1 MSENKIKLPE
11 PLSPAGSPESLKAAV
26 AGGAD
31 AVYFGAKSFS
41 ARSFAENFDD
51 DAVKNAVRYCRALG
65 VKTYMTVNVQLCDR
79 ELRDAAE
86 TIFRAWRY
94 GVDAFIVA
102 DIGLA
107 SYVHTVCPE
116 IELHASTQATGL
128 NVLSADELKKI
139 GFSRMVAPREISKR
153 DLEILVKNSP
163 IETELFI
170 HGAICVSC
178 SGQCLMSSVIG
189 GRSGNRG
196 ECAQPCRLPY
206 GKNGYALSLKDMCL
220 AEHLTEL
227 SEMGVASLKIEGRMK
242 APEYV
247 YGVTKIYRTLL
258 DESRNAGEKEIAELS
273 ALFSRSG
280 FTCGYYT
287 GDIGRDMLGIRT
299 ADDKKESAKL
309 LGSTIPEAKAEI
321 SLSADIRTGERA
333 SVTASGI
340 FDGKSVT
347 YTAIG
352 EVVEKAERSMSEQR
366 VRESLS
372 KLGGTPFCTSQ
383 DMMEINLC
391 DDAKLSVAELNALRR
406 SACEGLWNRLAPER
420 KISENSVSDTGKR
433 TVSDMKTAF
442 FVEPNNIPDE
452 ADKLFD
458 RIFVPLFLY
467 EKAHKTIGAEKCGIA
482 FPPVALDT
490 ELNEITAAAEKV
502 KALGCRTALV
512 TGMWQIPICKRL
524 GFDMTGDM
532 RLNIWNSRSAEKL
545 YDMGIIDF
553 IQSCEIGVSR
563 GAAIKSHGRHGVVAY
578 GRLPL
583 MTLEKCAI
591 RDIAALTSPIEK
603 CNFCGDGKFV
613 PLKDRTGAEFLLRRE
628 YRHRNVLYNSVPV
641 WMADKQSEILRAG
654 LFEHFIF
661 TCESKKE
668 VVEIMNAY
676 ARGDKPKG
684 AFKRI

>member
-1 MSENKIKLPE
+1 MRTNNLPE
-11 PLSPAGSPESLKAAV
+11 LLSPAGSPEALRAAV

-51 DAVKNAVRYCRALG
+51 DAIKNAVCYCRALG
-65 VKTYMTVNVQLCDR
+65 VKTYMTVNVQLSDR
-79 ELRDAAE
+79 ELKDAAE
-86 TIFRAWRY
+86 TIFGTYRY

-102 DIGLA
+102 DVGLA

-128 NVLSADELKKI
+128 NVYSADELKKI
-139 GFSRMVAPREISKR
+139 GFSRMVAPREISRR
-153 DLEILVKNSP
+153 DLEILIKKSP
-163 IETELFI
+163 IETELFV
-170 HGAICVSC
+170 HGAMCVSC

-242 APEYV
+242 SPEYV

-258 DESRNAGEKEIAELS
+258 DEGRNAGEKEIAELS

-287 GDIGRDMLGIRT
+287 GKIDREMLGVRT

-309 LGSTIPEAKAEI
+309 SGAAIPEKKAEI
-321 SLSADIRTGERA
+321 FLRADIKRGVPATVVA
-333 SVTASGI
+333 SGTFFGNKVMFTASG
-340 FDGKSVT
+340 DVPEAAGS
-347 YTAIG
+347 
-352 EVVEKAERSMSEQR
+352 SMSPER
-366 VRESLS
+366 VRESLA
-372 KLGGTPFCTSQ
+372 KLGGTPFFADPENITVN
-383 DMMEINLC
+383 I
-391 DDAKLSVAELNALRR
+391 DDGLRMSVAQINALRR
-406 SACEGLWNRLAPER
+406 NACEGLLKKLSAEKHINLKSAPPL
-420 KISENSVSDTGKR
+420 GKR
-433 TVSDMKTAF
+433 TSSDMKTAYF
-442 FVEPNNIPDE
+442 ADVNNIPDE
-452 ADKLFD
+452 AQTFFD
-458 RIFVPLFLY
+458 RIFVPLAVT
-467 EKAHKTIGAEKCGIA
+467 EKAYKNVSAERLGIA

-490 ELNEITAAAEKV
+490 ETAEIEKMAERA
-502 KALGCRTALV
+502 KALGIRYALV
-512 TGMWQIPICKRL
+512 TGMWQIPICRRL
-524 GFDMTGDM
+524 GFEMTGDL
-532 RLNIWNSRSAEKL
+532 RLNVWNSQSAEKL
-545 YDMGIIDF
+545 YSMGISGF
-553 IQSCEIGVSR
+553 IQSCEIGLAR
-563 GAAIKSHGRHGVVAY
+563 GAAMQASGRYGAVAY

-583 MTLEKCAI
+583 MTLEKCVI
-591 RDIAALTSPIEK
+591 RDIMNLPAEIEK

-613 PLKDRTGAEFLLRRE
+613 FIKDRTGAEFPIRRE
-628 YRHRNVLYNSVPV
+628 FRHRNVLYNSVPV
-641 WMADKQSEILRAG
+641 RMEDRLSEYTRAG
-654 LFEHFIF
+654 LFQHFIF

-668 VVEIMNAY
+668 VAEIICAY
-676 ARGDKPKG
+676 KIGGKPNG